1 MVHEKNIAK
10 QTDVRYS
17 TTRPHLYIVALLTFH
32 IVKKHVF
39 FIKYFFYSRFLPY
52 RFINAIIFCH

>member
-1 MVHEKNIAK
+1 MMGSNNAWYMKIIWQK

-32 IVKKHVF
+32 IVKNHMYFSLNIFFILVF
-39 FIKYFFYSRFLPY
+39 FHIVS
-52 RFINAIIFCH
+52 

>member
-1 MVHEKNIAK
+1 MMGSNNAWYMKIIWQK

-39 FIKYFFYSRFLPY
+39 FIKFF
-52 RFINAIIFCH
+52 FIPVFFHIVL

>member
-1 MVHEKNIAK
+1 MVHENNMAK

-32 IVKKHVF
+32 IVKNHMYFSLNISFILVF
-39 FIKYFFYSRFLPY
+39 FHIVS
-52 RFINAIIFCH
+52 